1 MRRIADA
8 RYALT
13 LALFV
18 LLAVATTACTNDA
31 SDATP
36 RPSPHTGFVFQVNDT
51 LQSPSQIIVY
61 DADAHRIAGKF
72 AAPKTESLGRGD
84 RIYTGLQS
92 GTLRTVSVDGTESAP
107 LYTAPD
113 GEMVMGVDLSPDGH
127 MLALEQTNNMAG
139 ADDDAVVLLNLDDSH
154 VLETFPV
161 AKLVPD
167 VPAATIADGLR
178 WNSDSRAVTIQL
190 PVSGTSNVPYPTVS
204 QAVLLGV
211 DGSVRKAPLEA
222 MAMLS
227 PDGSI
232 AVEGIPVEPGCVGFS
247 ATHTLDIVDLR
258 TGVTLSSVTNP
269 GAGFRPFAWMPDGS
283 GFVYVSSSAY
293 SGCAPGGSDSTYW
306 LLPAHGDARQLPGDP
321 SSQMGDTLAARIS
334 WSCGSNAPQ
343 HFGEG
348 VTANPGALL
357 GEEATCNPIGGP
369 ARLPGASTPT
379 PRPMLEANVAVD
391 GKPAFDAYEA
401 TLIGQIT
408 LPE

>member
-13 LALFV
+13 LALLV

-31 SDATP
+31 ADATP

-92 GTLRTVSVDGTESAP
+92 RTLRTVGVDGTLSAP
-107 LYTAPD
+107 LYTAPA
-113 GEMVMGVDLSPDGH
+113 GEQVLDIAPSPDGH
-127 MLALEQTNNMAG
+127 MLALEQTSNMAG
-139 ADDDAVVLLNLDDSH
+139 ADDDAVVLLNLDGGS
-154 VLETFPV
+154 VLQTFPV

-167 VPAATIADGLR
+167 MPTARIADGLR
-178 WNSDSRAVTIQL
+178 WNSDSQIVTIQL
-190 PVSGTSNVPYPTVS
+190 PASGTSNVPYPQAS

-211 DGSVRKAPLEA
+211 DGSIQKAALEPIV
-222 MAMLS
+222 MLS
-227 PDGSI
+227 PDGSM
-232 AVEGIPVEPGCVGFS
+232 AAEGTPVTPDCVGFG
-247 ATHTLDIVDLR
+247 ATHTLNIVDLR
-258 TGVTLSSVTNP
+258 SGATLSSVTNP
-269 GAGFRPFAWMPDGS
+269 TAGLRPFAWMPDGS
-283 GFVYVSSSAY
+283 GFVYISSSSYA
-293 SGCAPGGSDSTYW
+293 GCAPGGSDQTYW
-306 LLPAHGDARQLPGDP
+306 LLPAHGDAHQLPGDP

-379 PRPMLEANVAVD
+379 PRPIVRAHFLVD